1 MRSAGTRGG
10 LVWRRHGLL
19 KETELV
25 DALESIPSAYAQPT
39 GNTPILEQEPEEP
52 PSTSRG
58 NVDWRATAHPRLL
71 SAHRTARTWHGEP
84 RSDAAVQ
91 LVVYM
96 QSVTG

>member
-25 DALESIPSAYAQPT
+25 DALESIPSACAQPT
-39 GNTPILEQEPEEP
+39 EMTPILEQEPEEP

-58 NVDWRATAHPRLL
+58 NAGWRATAHPRLL
-71 SAHRTARTWHGEP
+71 SAHRTAHTWHGEP
-84 RSDAAVQ
+84 RCDVAVQ
-91 LVVYM
+91 FFVFM
-96 QSVTG
+96 